1 MIKHFANSG
10 FPSFIHKLNFIG
22 CVDITSPSDWCL
34 SGTIHQPA
42 VRGIHS
48 KNVEHSGTHDTAMVL
63 DCLFVF
69 RHGTLRECPGF
80 NAAGI
85 DSSGDYFDIAVMV
98 MFRMQKVL
106 LLATMAHTAL

>member
-1 MIKHFANSG
+1 MSRLDLFCSVGITSNQRL
-10 FPSFIHKLNFIG
+10 SFIRNYVSAGAGYSTVQK
-22 CVDITSPSDWCL
+22 
-34 SGTIHQPA
+34 PA
-42 VRGIHS
+42 IRGIHS

-69 RHGTLRECPGF
+69 RHSTLRECPGF